1 MAKEHVDKTCRGSKI
16 KYGGGAHH
24 PNPYLQTHRYCK
36 TISRWRLMSR
46 ADHLT
51 DGAQLHISY
60 YTCALSFPGMRLRF
74 TVQEATRCPDTPH

>member
-1 MAKEHVDKTCRGSKI
+1 MAKEQSIKHVVAPESSRVVVHITRVPICK
-16 KYGGGAHH
+16 
-24 PNPYLQTHRYCK
+24 LQYRK